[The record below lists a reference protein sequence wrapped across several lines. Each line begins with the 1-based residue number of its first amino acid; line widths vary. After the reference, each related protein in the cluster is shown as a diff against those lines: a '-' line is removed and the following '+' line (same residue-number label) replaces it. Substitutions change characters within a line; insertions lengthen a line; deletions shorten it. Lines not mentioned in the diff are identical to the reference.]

1 MTIQFL
7 KNLDNIEPYIGG
19 MPIEELSRKIG
30 IPEDKIIKLASNEN
44 PYGIS
49 PTYGSILSRFFKNC
63 IVIR

>member
-49 PTYGSILSRFFKNC
+49 PVVKKSASEI
-63 IVIR
+63 

>member
-7 KNLDNIEPYIGG
+7 KNLDNIEPYVGG

-49 PTYGSILSRFFKNC
+49 PIVKKALSNFNEYET
-63 IVIR
+63 IS